1 MKGLKISLV
10 GLLALMLSYGAFKV
24 STDIIAS
31 IDSEYVAKSPAVAE
45 APPLPEVTAD
55 IDKIMSH
62 PVPGTKE
69 TVLPVDTEQDYVIYE
84 TELFVTVNE
93 GESWIPVPDDRELGY
108 ARISEYL
115 DDISRSNM
123 YISPGNITIVYGGR
137 GPENISILRTDSRGQ
152 GWSVGSISRTA
163 TQDLETGYEEMH
175 IDFIDSG
182 QSGYLA
188 AIRDGANGE
197 AETLVFRSVNAG
209 VTWDPISSGD
219 GLYKEIMAH
228 FDLRGMRDE

>member
-1 MKGLKISLV
+1 MKVLKISLV
-10 GLLALMLSYGAFKV
+10 GLLALVLSYGAFKV
-24 STDIIAS
+24 STDTIAS
-31 IDSEYVAKSPAVAE
+31 IDSEYVVKSPAVAE

-55 IDKIMSH
+55 VDKIMSH

-69 TVLPVDTEQDYVIYE
+69 AVLPVDTEQDYVIYE

-93 GESWIPVPDDRELGY
+93 GESWIPVPDDHELGY
-108 ARISEYL
+108 ARVNEYL
-115 DDISRSNM
+115 DDISRSNT
-123 YISPGNITIVYGGR
+123 YISPGNIAIVYGGR

-163 TQDLETGYEEMH
+163 TQDLGTGYEEMH

-182 QSGYLA
+182 QTGYLA
-188 AIRDGANGE
+188 AVRDGESGE
-197 AETLVFRSVNAG
+197 AETLIFRSVNAG

-219 GLYKEIMAH
+219 ALYEEIMAH
-228 FDLRGMRDE
+228 FDLRGMRNE